1 MNRERGKIQPMKSR
15 KSFSKI
21 NLVLAFAFSALAL
34 LTPLTPP
41 TLAGSGLPPRDTPSP
56 AQPDND
62 RTDHDRPLGTYL
74 ELLLHQPPAGT
85 WTVVQWQDSAGN
97 WHDVEGWQGTL
108 DAAGGKRWWV
118 AAKDFGT
125 GPFRWVVQYGPGG
138 SVLGMSA
145 PFHLPG
151 GAAEIMQVTVLLK

>member
-1 MNRERGKIQPMKSR
+1 MKSL
-15 KSFSKI
+15 KSFSKT
-21 NLVLAFAFSALAL
+21 NLIFAFTLSALAL
-34 LTPLTPP
+34 LAPLVPP

-62 RTDHDRPLGTYL
+62 RTDPDRPLGTYL
-74 ELLLHQPPAGT
+74 ELHLSQPPVGA

-97 WHDVEGWQGTL
+97 WHDVEGWQGPP
-108 DAAGGKRWWV
+108 DADGGKSWWV

-125 GPFRWVVQYGPGG
+125 GPFRWVVQQGPGG
-138 SVLGMSA
+138 RVLGMSA
-145 PFHLPG
+145 PFHLPS